1 MAERLVPVISLRDF
15 EGRREEITQQLVDAA
30 EHVGFFTLVDHGIS
44 VDEIE
49 AQFSISK
56 NFFELPPE
64 IKGKTPHDKSSNNGW
79 EYKAQLRPSTGIY
92 DQKESLWLMRNS
104 AWPSDDDVPRF
115 RETTEAFML
124 KCAAISNQVLTCFGI
139 ALGLEEDF
147 FVKANDPTKGDCMT
161 QLRLIH
167 YPASENAVGT
177 WRAGS
182 HTDIGCL
189 TLLFQRDGEDG
200 LEICPGRESYTS
212 FGMGDTFT
220 PLPANTGP
228 IVVNIGDMLMAWSD
242 DRLKSNFH
250 RVRAKDVG
258 KSPSRYSIAYFNQG
272 RKEFVLQGPK
282 RKYPPTTVGEW
293 FTESVERNFSH
304 QASPQPA
311 S

>member
-15 EGRREEITQQLVDAA
+15 DSRREEITKQLVDAA
-30 EHVGFFTLVDHGIS
+30 EHAGFFTLVDHGIS

-56 NFFELPPE
+56 SFFDLSPE
-64 IKGKTPHDKSSNNGW
+64 TKGKTPHDKSTNNGW
-79 EYKAQLRPSTGIY
+79 EYKAQLRPSTGTY

-104 AWPSDDDVPRF
+104 EWPSDDDVPGF
-115 RETTEAFML
+115 RNATQSFMS
-124 KCAAISNQVLTCFGI
+124 KCAGISSKILSCFSA
-139 ALGLEEDF
+139 ALGFEHDF
-147 FVKANDPTKGDCMT
+147 FVKANDPTEADCMT

-167 YPASENAVGT
+167 YPASEGATGT

-189 TLLFQRDGEDG
+189 TLLFQRDNEDG
-200 LEICPGRESYTS
+200 LEICPGRESYSS
-212 FGMGDTFT
+212 FGMGDVFT
-220 PLPANTGP
+220 PLPAQTGP

-250 RVRAKDVG
+250 RVRAKEIG

-272 RKEFVLQGPK
+272 RKEFILQGPK
-282 RKYPPTTVGEW
+282 KKYPPITVGEW
-293 FTESVERNFSH
+293 FSESVARNFSQ
-304 QASPQPA
+304 QATVQST